1 MQLLLPNIYSLLLM
15 LALVSCLFVVWMAYR
30 RTQRPIARRLGTMLL
45 GAAIS
50 IIGILINQTVP
61 EFDQKRLTLVI
72 VYLGLALL
80 LWGLPLFA
88 LEYAG
93 MVDGSGRR
101 IRVLMAI
108 EPVLLVLAATT
119 NDWHYRLWSGYDTIQ
134 FGTIVQV
141 RALFGPLF
149 WVHAVYAYLVLL
161 FSTGLFLKVLL
172 QTRGNRQIQ
181 SALAL
186 VGTVMPWAANLA
198 YLVDWTPIDLTSVG
212 IVITGLA
219 YSVGV
224 VRYHLFDLTP
234 IARDAVIDVMDD
246 GVIILDNEHQI
257 VDLNQAA
264 RSIFMLV
271 KEPVGIRVTDLIP
284 QLDPIRHA
292 DHDDHPVVQI
302 EEKVYEVHIS
312 PLRYANRRAI
322 GRLIIL
328 HDVTL
333 AQQAQAAIQ
342 AERDFALQ
350 VMNNMGQAL
359 SVTDKDFRF
368 IYVNPAYGR
377 ITGFSPEEIL
387 GRTPYD
393 FTPEDDLDNLAAS
406 LERRRTGEISSSE
419 GRIKRADGS
428 ITETLITGVPRFKN
442 GVYDGAIAVITDLTA
457 QKQHEDELRQ
467 ARDEAMQ
474 ASSMKSVFLAT
485 MSHELRT
492 PLTAIM
498 GYAELQLAGI
508 TGPLNSEQ
516 QEYTDR
522 ILANSRHLLTI
533 INQVLDISK
542 IEAGKL
548 ELARVAFKPCLLLDE
563 VLRQTASLIGEK
575 PIDLEGECG
584 GFSEELYG
592 DPDRLRQ
599 VLLNLVSNAIKFTN
613 AGCVR
618 VRIVTTDEQHWQMIV
633 QDSGIGIPAES
644 LDCIFDEFRQV
655 NTAVT
660 RQHEGTGLGLA
671 IVRKLVR
678 LMGGEIQVA
687 SQVDHGSTFTVSLP
701 VKPKPQDEPV
711 SVQSG

>member
-1 MQLLLPNIYSLLLM
+1 MQLLLPNVYSLLLM

-50 IIGILINQTVP
+50 IFGILINQTVP

-93 MVDGSGRR
+93 MVDRTGRR
-101 IRVLMAI
+101 IRVFMAI
-108 EPVLLVLAATT
+108 EPVLLVLVAAT
-119 NDWHYRLWSGYDTIQ
+119 NDWHYLLWSGYDTIQ
-134 FGTIVQV
+134 IGTIVQV

-161 FSTGLFLKVLL
+161 FSTGLFLRVLV
-172 QTRGNRQIQ
+172 QARGNRRIQ

-198 YLVDWTPIDLTSVG
+198 YLVDWTPIDLTSIG

-246 GVIILDNEHQI
+246 GVVILDNEHRI

-264 RSIFMLV
+264 RSILRLV
-271 KEPVGIRVTDLIP
+271 KEPVGIPVTDLIP
-284 QLDPIRHA
+284 QLDPIRDSGHE
-292 DHDDHPVVQI
+292 DHPIVQI
-302 EEKVYEVHIS
+302 HEKAYEVHLS
-312 PLRYANRRAI
+312 PLRYANRWAI
-322 GRLIIL
+322 GQLIIL
-328 HDVTL
+328 RDVTL

-350 VMNNMGQAL
+350 VMNNMGQGL
-359 SVTDKDFRF
+359 SVTDKDLRF

-377 ITGFSPEEIL
+377 ITGFSPQEIV
-387 GRTPYD
+387 GRNPYD
-393 FTPEDDLDNLAAS
+393 FTPEEDLES
-406 LERRRTGEISSSE
+406 LRISIERRRAGETSSSE

-428 ITETLITGVPRFKN
+428 IMETLITGVPRFKN
-442 GVYDGAIAVITDLTA
+442 GVYDGAIAVITDLTS

-474 ASSMKSVFLAT
+474 ASNMKSVFLAT

-522 ILANSRHLLTI
+522 ILANSKHLLTI

-548 ELARVAFKPCLLLDE
+548 ELANVAFKPCLLLDE

-575 PIDLEGECG
+575 PIELQGECV

-613 AGCVR
+613 TGCVR
-618 VRIVTTDEQHWQMIV
+618 IHISKPDEHGWQMIV

-644 LDCIFDEFRQV
+644 LDFIFDEFRQV
-655 NTAVT
+655 NTAAT

-678 LMGGEIQVA
+678 LMGGEVRVT
-687 SQVDHGSTFTVSLP
+687 SEVDHGSTFTVSLP
-701 VKPKPQDEPV
+701 LKLKPLEVPV
-711 SVQSG
+711 SMHSG